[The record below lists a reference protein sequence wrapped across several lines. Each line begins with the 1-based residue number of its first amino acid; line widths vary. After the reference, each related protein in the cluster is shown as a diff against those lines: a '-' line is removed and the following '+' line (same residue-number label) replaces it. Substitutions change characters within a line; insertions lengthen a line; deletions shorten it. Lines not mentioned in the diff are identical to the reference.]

1 MEGQVDFARARVTC
15 ETAAEKQARTMLER
29 TKIRAPTNG
38 TVINRSGE
46 EGQTVAAALQSPT
59 LFTIAQDLRE
69 MQINISVDEAD
80 IGKIAAGQPVTFT
93 VDSFPGRKFEG
104 EVKQVRKNAKTE
116 QNVVTYVVVASA
128 PNLDKVLL
136 PGMTA

>member
-1 MEGQVDFARARVTC
+1 MEGQVDFARARVAR

-29 TKIRAPTNG
+29 TKIRSPTNG
-38 TVINRSGE
+38 TVINRSVE

-80 IGKIAAGQPVTFT
+80 IGKIAAGPVTFT

-116 QNVVTYVVVASA
+116 QNVVAYVVVASA
-128 PNLDKVLL
+128 PNLE
-136 PGMTA
+136 